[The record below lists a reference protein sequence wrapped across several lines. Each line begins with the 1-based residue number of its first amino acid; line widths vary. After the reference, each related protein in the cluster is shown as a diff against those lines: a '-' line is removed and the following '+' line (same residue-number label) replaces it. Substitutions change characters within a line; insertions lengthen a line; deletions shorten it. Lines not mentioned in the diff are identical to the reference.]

1 MGSVSDKMVVFDA
14 LPLEI
19 RQALHAATYSWPP
32 HEMYERL
39 EVGQSIDEVVA
50 LIRDLDEVRRHKRQV
65 A

>member
-1 MGSVSDKMVVFDA
+1 MNEKMAIFDS

-19 RQALHAATYSWPP
+19 RQALHSATYSWPP

-39 EVGQSIDEVVA
+39 EAGQSIDEIVT
-50 LIRDLDEVRRHKRQV
+50 LIRELDDARRQQRQV